1 MLHTLQPIRFVVSL
15 FLMMSLMTACG
26 GGGGA
31 SSDSGDSGTGKAAIL
46 LSDRAEEKITDHEG
60 NVITT
65 AQEIWVTFSEMALKP
80 VEGPWVPVFSGPPDK
95 SVDLLTLQGKADLI
109 ALVDLPAGAYDKAR
123 FKIESA
129 WFIDSEGV
137 RHDVIVPSGKI
148 TIKFKRHLIIRAD
161 DETEVLFDFVP
172 GKSIHLIE
180 TENGKYILRP
190 VIRVRVLGEEVTE
203 FVKIE
208 GRIVSVNCNENQL
221 TLDPRHGEPV
231 TVNLEDALI
240 VLKDGS
246 FFTRGD
252 DDKDDDDDRRREAA
266 QIASCRQL
274 EAEQF
279 VEVVGT
285 EGDEEGVIHAA
296 LVLIKTKEPDLHR
309 LEFTGTLLE
318 VHCDQQTIRVT
329 FSGGEIDVALRP
341 ETEVFTSDDRPVPA
355 SEVCDRLK
363 GAVQKRIE
371 VEGKVENSQV
381 IATQITL
388 LPTAPVSMPVHLVG
402 TVKSVTA
409 DGTAVTGFVL
419 ETDAGQSYTVTIN
432 DQTEIKDQNGDPVD
446 PGTLLNQRA
455 EVVGSLSAG
464 TTPPTIA
471 ATKVTLALVS

>member
-1 MLHTLQPIRFVVSL
+1 MLYTLQPIRFVVSL
-15 FLMMSLMTACG
+15 FLLMSLMTACG
-26 GGGGA
+26 GGGG
-31 SSDSGDSGTGKAAIL
+31 SSSDSGTGKATIL
-46 LSDRAEEKITDHEG
+46 LTDRAEEKITDHEG

-80 VEGPWVPVFSGPPDK
+80 VEGPWVSVFSGPPDK

-123 FKIESA
+123 IKIESA
-129 WFIDSEGV
+129 WFINSEGV
-137 RHDVIVPSGKI
+137 RHDVVVPSGKI

-161 DETEVLFDFVP
+161 DETEILFDFVP

-180 TENGKYILRP
+180 TGSGKYILRP
-190 VIRVRVLGEEVTE
+190 VVRVRVLGEEVTE

-221 TLDPRHGEPV
+221 TLDPRHGELV

-252 DDKDDDDDRRREAA
+252 DDDDRRREAA

-274 EAEQF
+274 DAGQF

-285 EGDEEGVIHAA
+285 EGDEKGVIHAA

-318 VHCDQQTIRVT
+318 VHCDQRTIRVT
-329 FSGGEIDVALRP
+329 FSGGEIEVALRP
-341 ETEVFTSDDRPVPA
+341 ATEVFTSDDQAVPA
-355 SEVCDRLK
+355 SEVCDRLNE
-363 GAVQKRIE
+363 ALQKRIE

-381 IATQITL
+381 IAAEITL
-388 LPTAPVSMPVHLVG
+388 LPTAPVSMPIHVEG
-402 TVKSVTA
+402 TVKSITA
-409 DGTAVTGFVL
+409 EGTEVTGFAL
-419 ETDAGQSYTVTIN
+419 ESGDGQSYAVTI
-432 DQTEIKDQNGDPVD
+432 DAQTEIKDQNGDPIEPNALLNRQVD
-446 PGTLLNQRA
+446 VEGTLD
-455 EVVGSLSAG
+455 AG
-464 TTPPTIA
+464 TTPNPTIE
-471 ATKVTLALVS
+471 ATKVHLLLS